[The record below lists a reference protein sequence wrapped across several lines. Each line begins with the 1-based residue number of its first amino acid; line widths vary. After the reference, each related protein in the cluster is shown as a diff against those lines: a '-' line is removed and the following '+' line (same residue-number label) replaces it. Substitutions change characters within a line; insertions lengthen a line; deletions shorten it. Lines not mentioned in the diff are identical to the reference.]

1 MISDKARKDKSR
13 LLRRRRKGRDYNVLE
28 NTDQSCVWHPGKL
41 AVLFLAL
48 HRHLEPLLGKGAF
61 SLRSCLASNCTRCD
75 ELDVIVIVV
84 VVLLTLSLLEAS
96 VSACGFS
103 VNISLRTV
111 RKRVMVAA
119 LVASRRTGGG
129 TFDECEA
136 SLVTRDAVAMLMRR
150 GASTACA
157 TLNFMY

>member
-1 MISDKARKDKSR
+1 
-13 LLRRRRKGRDYNVLE
+13 VLE
-28 NTDQSCVWHPGKL
+28 NTDESCVWHPGKL

-48 HRHLEPLLGKGAF
+48 HTHLEPLLGKGAF

-75 ELDVIVIVV
+75 ELDVIVIVIFIVIV
-84 VVLLTLSLLEAS
+84 VALLLTLSLLEAS

-119 LVASRRTGGG
+119 LIASRRTGGG

-136 SLVTRDAVAMLMRR
+136 SLVTRDAVAMPMRR

-157 TLNFMY
+157 TLNFIY